1 LFHTA
6 TFTIIDWGSKAN
18 SQADVMQ
25 SDSRLKLPPLKLHT
39 RTTILTSAVLIVVF
53 AIMAYFSDL
62 AITRLSDQQERQDAQ
77 LLATRVADTVELH
90 IKRLKRREER
100 RKGKQRT
107 VEESESTTI
116 PDWDE
121 VREAIEDTIIKD
133 KPQLA
138 EVRVFAK
145 SNASDWIEKVTIP
158 VEADPLPASQIKDVA
173 QHSDKAN
180 VIVRQTGANRFI
192 SARAAINVP
201 ESGGPTQIG
210 AVSVLLNFDEKES
223 SAAALRRLIWPLMLL
238 AIIAITLMTY
248 FLFRHIVYK
257 PIDSLLL
264 AMSKAEAGN
273 LAVEVPAQ
281 SPDEIGLL
289 TSRFNR
295 MLGRIRQ
302 MTEQLN
308 LEQRVLE
315 VRVKEATAEIA
326 ERKEQLEEANLE
338 LFEMQRQLT
347 QLERLAAAGQ
357 LAAQFAHEVGTPLNL
372 ISGHVQLLR
381 ARATDERAIKRLDVI
396 AGQIERIT
404 NIVRSMLAS
413 TRRPQ
418 PQFELVDL
426 NVLLT
431 RILDVTQPTLVA
443 RNVEL
448 TTELSEGLPMIAAD
462 SDQLQQVFINL
473 INNSLDAMPGGGHL
487 QVRTIND
494 DHSALIE
501 LADSGEG
508 IKDEQ
513 LDLIFEPMF
522 TTKQGL
528 GTGLGLTVVKQIIN
542 EHNGSVEVESEP
554 GRRTTFRIRLPI
566 TAASTEA
573 AEPATDAPLLP
584 GVAAAIEEQAV

>member
-1 LFHTA
+1 MRS
-6 TFTIIDWGSKAN
+6 GSWL
-18 SQADVMQ
+18 
-25 SDSRLKLPPLKLHT
+25 RLPPLKLHT
-39 RTTILTSAVLIVVF
+39 RTTIVTSAVLVAVF

-62 AITRLSDQQERQDAQ
+62 AITRLSDQQERQQAQ

-100 RKGKQRT
+100 RKGKTRT
-107 VEESESTTI
+107 FEESESTTI

-121 VREAIEDTIIKD
+121 VREAIEDTIVKD
-133 KPQLA
+133 NPHLA
-138 EVRVFAK
+138 EVRVFARA
-145 SNASDWIEKVTIP
+145 NAGQWVEKVTFP
-158 VEADPLPASQIKDVA
+158 VEADPLPPAAMQQAVERIDNAKVVVSQQGTA
-173 QHSDKAN
+173 
-180 VIVRQTGANRFI
+180 RFI
-192 SARAAINVP
+192 TARSAIHVP
-201 ESGGPTQIG
+201 ESTGLTQIG
-210 AVSVLLNFDEKES
+210 AVSVRLNFDETQS

-273 LAVEVPAQ
+273 LAAEVAPQA
-281 SPDEIGLL
+281 PDEIGLL

-302 MTEQLN
+302 MTEQLS
-308 LEQRVLE
+308 LEQRALE
-315 VRVKEATAEIA
+315 GRVHEATAEIA
-326 ERKEQLEEANLE
+326 ERKGQLEDANLQ

-381 ARATDERAIKRLDVI
+381 ARATDERAIKRLDII

-418 PQFELVDL
+418 PQFELIDL
-426 NVLLT
+426 NALLT
-431 RILDVTQPTLVA
+431 RILDATQPTLVA

-448 TTELSEGLPMIAAD
+448 ITELCEALPAATAD
-462 SDQLQQVFINL
+462 PDQLQQVFINL
-473 INNSLDAMPGGGHL
+473 INNSLDAMPEGGQL
-487 QVRTIND
+487 QVRTARD
-494 DHSALIE
+494 GASARIE
-501 LADSGEG
+501 VADSGEG
-508 IKDEQ
+508 IRGEQ

-522 TTKQGL
+522 TTKPGL
-528 GTGLGLTVVKQIIN
+528 GTGLGLTVVRQIIT

-554 GRRTTFRIRLPI
+554 GRRTTFRIRLPL
-566 TAASTEA
+566 AASNARTVEA
-573 AEPATDAPLLP
+573 ATGAALPA
-584 GVAAAIEEQAV
+584 GVAVAAEEQAFER

>member
-1 LFHTA
+1 MRSTSWL
-6 TFTIIDWGSKAN
+6 
-18 SQADVMQ
+18 
-25 SDSRLKLPPLKLHT
+25 RLPSLKLHT
-39 RTTILTSAVLIVVF
+39 RTTILTSAVLVAVF

-90 IKRLKRREER
+90 LTRLKRREER
-100 RKGKQRT
+100 RTGKKRT
-107 VEESESTTI
+107 FQEFELTTI

-121 VREAIEDTIIKD
+121 VREAIEETVIKD

-138 EVRVFAK
+138 EVRVFAR
-145 SNASDWIEKVTIP
+145 STDNDWVEKVTLP
-158 VEADPLPASQIKDVA
+158 VEADPLSAGQIQEVV
-173 QHSDKAN
+173 QHSGKAN
-180 VIVRQTGANRFI
+180 VIVQQAGDRRSIA
-192 SARAAINVP
+192 ARAAIHVP
-201 ESGGPTQIG
+201 ESGGPAQIG
-210 AVSVLLNFDEKES
+210 AVSVLLNFDQQQS

-273 LAVEVPAQ
+273 LAAEVPPQA
-281 SPDEIGLL
+281 PDEIGLL

-308 LEQRVLE
+308 LEQRALE
-315 VRVKEATAEIA
+315 GRVKEATAEIA
-326 ERKEQLEEANLE
+326 ERKEQLEDANLE

-381 ARATDERAIKRLDVI
+381 ARAADDRTIKRLDII
-396 AGQIERIT
+396 AGQIERIA

-413 TRRPQ
+413 TRRPR
-418 PQFELVDL
+418 PQIELIDL
-426 NVLLT
+426 NALLT
-431 RILDVTQPTLVA
+431 RILDATQPTLVA
-443 RNVEL
+443 RSVEL
-448 TTELSEGLPMIAAD
+448 MTDLIEGLPPVAAD
-462 SDQLQQVFINL
+462 PDQLQQVFINL
-473 INNSLDAMPGGGHL
+473 INNSLDAMPGGGQL
-487 QVRTIND
+487 RVRTAREGLCD
-494 DHSALIE
+494 LIE
-501 LADSGEG
+501 LSDSGEG

-522 TTKQGL
+522 TTKQGA
-528 GTGLGLTVVKQIIN
+528 GTGLGLTVVKQIVT

-566 TAASTEA
+566 DEASAEEVAARA
-573 AEPATDAPLLP
+573 APEPLLP
-584 GVAAAIEEQAV
+584 GLAVAVEE

>member
-1 LFHTA
+1 MALE
-6 TFTIIDWGSKAN
+6 S
-18 SQADVMQ
+18 SQADRMR
-25 SDSRLKLPPLKLHT
+25 SRSWLSLPPLKLHT
-39 RTTILTSAVLIVVF
+39 RTTILTSAVLVAVF
-53 AIMAYFSDL
+53 VIMAYFSDL

-138 EVRVFAK
+138 EVRVFAR
-145 SNASDWIEKVTIP
+145 SNGNDWVEKITLP
-158 VEADPLPASQIKDVA
+158 VEADPLPTRQIQDVA
-173 QHSDKAN
+173 QHSDRAN
-180 VIVRQTGANRFI
+180 VIVQQADTHRLIT
-192 SARAAINVP
+192 ARAAINVP
-201 ESGGPTQIG
+201 ESGGPAQIG

-273 LAVEVPAQ
+273 LAAEVPPQA
-281 SPDEIGLL
+281 PDEIGLL

-315 VRVKEATAEIA
+315 DRVKEATAEIA

-426 NVLLT
+426 NALLT

-443 RNVEL
+443 RNVML
-448 TTELSEGLPMIAAD
+448 ITELREGLPAVAAD
-462 SDQLQQVFINL
+462 ADQLQQVFINL
-473 INNSLDAMPGGGHL
+473 INNSLDAMPGGGQL
-487 QVRTIND
+487 QVRTGGD
-494 DHSALIE
+494 GLCALIE

-528 GTGLGLTVVKQIIN
+528 GTGLGLTVVKQIIT
-542 EHNGSVEVESEP
+542 EHNGSVEVKSEP
-554 GRRTTFRIRLPI
+554 GRTTFRIRLPL
-566 TAASTEA
+566 AASAGTEGA
-573 AEPATDAPLLP
+573 ASHAPLLP
-584 GVAAAIEEQAV
+584 GLAVGAEEQTVER